1 MSAGGLALL
10 ANLTPAEQEGSSMPS
25 RRAWAPTATWTRAR
39 RAALRAAAA
48 KVGYALIANRA
59 VPGIS
64 AVGLPVHSDSGLLLA
79 AVTVAT
85 THGRMTDARVR
96 EVLPVLRRAARARSE
111 SCCGSSGPGLAVALA
126 QLAPRSGV
134 ARAASRVAR

>member
-1 MSAGGLALL
+1 MRTYCA
-10 ANLTPAEQEGSSMPS
+10 Q
-25 RRAWAPTATWTRAR
+25 
-39 RAALRAAAA
+39 AA

-85 THGRMTDARVR
+85 THGRMTDAKGARG
-96 EVLPVLRRAARARSE
+96 AA
-111 SCCGSSGPGLAVALA
+111 CV
-126 QLAPRSGV
+126 APRG
-134 ARAASRVAR
+134 ARDRKLLRQ

>member
-1 MSAGGLALL
+1 
-10 ANLTPAEQEGSSMPS
+10 MPS
-25 RRAWAPTATWTRAR
+25 RRAWAPTATWTRATCGHC
-39 RAALRAAAA
+39 AQAA

-85 THGRMTDARVR
+85 THGHDRRKGCARCCR
-96 EVLPVLRRAARARSE
+96 CCAARRE
-111 SCCGSSGPGLAVALA
+111 IGELLR
-126 QLAPRSGV
+126 Q
-134 ARAASRVAR
+134 

>member
-1 MSAGGLALL
+1 
-10 ANLTPAEQEGSSMPS
+10 MPS
-25 RRAWAPTATWTRAR
+25 RRAWAPTATWTRATCGHC
-39 RAALRAAAA
+39 AQAA

-96 EVLPVLRRAARARSE
+96 EVLPVLRRARARSE

-126 QLAPRSGV
+126 QLARPGPGGPR
-134 ARAASRVAR
+134 R

>member
-1 MSAGGLALL
+1 
-10 ANLTPAEQEGSSMPS
+10 MPS
-25 RRAWAPTATWTRAR
+25 RRAWRLRRPGRAR
-39 RAALRAAAA
+39 RATHCAQAA

-96 EVLPVLRRAARARSE
+96 EVLPVLRRAAKSE
-111 SCCGSSGPGLAVALA
+111 SCCGSSGPGLAVAVA
-126 QLAPRSGV
+126 QLARPCSV
-134 ARAASRVAR
+134 ARAASRAAR

>member
-1 MSAGGLALL
+1 
-10 ANLTPAEQEGSSMPS
+10 MPS
-25 RRAWAPTATWTRAR
+25 RRAWAPTATWTRATWTHC
-39 RAALRAAAA
+39 AQAA

-96 EVLPVLRRAARARSE
+96 EVLPVPRGARDR
-111 SCCGSSGPGLAVALA
+111 
-126 QLAPRSGV
+126 
-134 ARAASRVAR
+134 RVARQ

>member
-1 MSAGGLALL
+1 
-10 ANLTPAEQEGSSMPS
+10 MPS
-25 RRAWAPTATWTRAR
+25 RRAWRLRRPGRATWTHCAQ
-39 RAALRAAAA
+39 AA

-96 EVLPVLRRAARARSE
+96 EVLPVLRAREIGELLR
-111 SCCGSSGPGLAVALA
+111 
-126 QLAPRSGV
+126 Q
-134 ARAASRVAR
+134 